1 MSITSFQLL
10 FHILQGE
17 QSILS
22 RTDQK
27 AYTLLSVLGVFMV
40 FFIVYYRL
48 IVVNYFIIGML
59 GIYLIAAF
67 FTIWS
72 LVRTILPRIHQ
83 ESKSESE
90 TDPLDPTYFGGI
102 REFPTSDEYFAYLKE
117 LDAREDEAYFLK
129 ILSRQVHALANIN
142 WTKNRHLRSGM
153 YGFIVAISTE
163 LLMILSTF
171 IKGGLENLSP

>member
-1 MSITSFQLL
+1 MSDTSSQLL

-48 IVVNYFIIGML
+48 LVVNYFILGML
-59 GIYLIAAF
+59 GVYFTAAF

-72 LVRTILPRIHQ
+72 LVRTILPRVHK
-83 ESKSESE
+83 ESKSDTE
-90 TDPLDPTYFGGI
+90 TTPLDPTFFGGI
-102 REFPTSDEYFAYLKE
+102 RKFPTSEKYFAHLKE
-117 LDAREDEAYFLK
+117 LDAQEDEEYFLK
-129 ILSRQVHALANIN
+129 LLSGQVHALANIN
-142 WTKNRHLRSGM
+142 WTKNRNLRNGV
-153 YGFIVAISTE
+153 YGFILAISTE

-171 IKGGLENLSP
+171 VKGGLETLSR